1 MQWHHVLHHLLLE
14 GPAFWRWRSVSI
26 VIEVAR
32 PFHHVK
38 RQVRIGIIV
47 IDVAAEDF
55 LFRIVLYLESIDV
68 AVDESGAN

>member
-1 MQWHHVLHHLLLE
+1 M
-14 GPAFWRWRSVSI
+14 SI